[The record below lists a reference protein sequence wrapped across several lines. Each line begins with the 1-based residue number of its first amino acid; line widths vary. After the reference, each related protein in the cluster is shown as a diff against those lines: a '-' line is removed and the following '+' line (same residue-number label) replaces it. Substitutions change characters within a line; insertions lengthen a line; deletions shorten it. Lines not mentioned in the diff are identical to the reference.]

1 MTDEQTSDWE
11 YKIICCLGIST
22 SNSDI
27 NVVGLHKTVKE
38 LYEQGRADEREAQ
51 VCCGD
56 YEKCMKACT
65 PRGRWLAENELAQPE
80 QEPVSIGIDVTP
92 EGTHVVACYNKP
104 NSVREMFYSEFHPM
118 NKTDKPKSMSWE
130 EWESIVYEKMK
141 RQYQWQGLT
150 DEEINDFDKK
160 LRDNGDYCSLHF
172 AWGISAKLKEKNG
185 L

>member
-1 MTDEQTSDWE
+1 MTDQQASDWE

-65 PRGRWLAENELAQPE
+65 PRGRWLAEKELTQPEQDWSLLKATQESLREHMAKVKELEAQLAQPE
-80 QEPVSIGIDVTP
+80 QEELIQFKDGKWSYVR
-92 EGTHVVACYNKP
+92 KP
-104 NSVREMFYSEFHPM
+104 WV
-118 NKTDKPKSMSWE
+118 
-130 EWESIVYEKMK
+130 
-141 RQYQWQGLT
+141 GLT
-150 DEEINDFDKK
+150 DEERNRYRNYTVENFYAGV
-160 LRDNGDYCSLHF
+160 LW
-172 AWGISAKLKEKNG
+172 AEAKLKEKNHG
-185 L
+185 N